1 MSVGPLLQS
10 FGRQHFKTAVIP
22 EKLATLSTVI
32 LVGPPAVLTSLHC
45 KGDVVLLHGVSSEY
59 IHPPSLTPSNAL
71 LCTQYSVLA
80 GRRYDPLGNKLF

>member
-32 LVGPPAVLTSLHC
+32 LVGPPAVLTSLHW
-45 KGDVVLLHGVSSEY
+45 KGDVALVHGVPSEY
-59 IHPPSLTPSNAL
+59 IPPSLTPSNAL
-71 LCTQYSVLA
+71 LCTQYSVFLR
-80 GRRYDPLGNKLF
+80 RRYDPLGNKLF

>member
-10 FGRQHFKTAVIP
+10 FGRQHLKTADIP

-45 KGDVVLLHGVSSEY
+45 KGDVVLVHEVPLGY
-59 IHPPSLTPSNAL
+59 IHPPSLTPSSAS
-71 LCTQYSVLA
+71 LCTQYIGISKIGL
-80 GRRYDPLGNKLF
+80 K